1 MTQKSLE
8 VGIVKS
14 VVSYNLVIM
23 ASLEKI
29 LEKLQNLSETSL
41 QEVLDF
47 IENLESRNR
56 TDKPLSSPTDNNDS
70 RLIELKKAT
79 EHYQNGI
86 TKLQLGEYQ
95 QAITEFNYALQ
106 IYPNYSEAYYYRG
119 KSQHKLND
127 KESAIADFK
136 TAAKLYCENNLADEM
151 ANWTVFE
158 LGESNREEAID
169 YLLQYF
175 EANRSYDEKRLAA
188 SAINKLAKSFKTS
201 CEIAIPHLLKNLSDP
216 APQVRQ
222 YILKALDAISLPD
235 DAILK
240 IKEIV
245 ENDDKDYNRNLAQ
258 RILKKYDH

>member
-1 MTQKSLE
+1 M
-8 VGIVKS
+8 
-14 VVSYNLVIM
+14 VSYTLVIM
-23 ASLEKI
+23 AYIEKI
-29 LEKLQNLSETSL
+29 LEKLQNLSDTSL

-47 IENLESRNR
+47 IDNLESRNR
-56 TDKPLSSPTDNNDS
+56 IAKLSSPTDNDTQ
-70 RLIELKKAT
+70 LIKLKKAT
-79 EHYQNGI
+79 AHYQNGI
-86 TKLQLGEYQ
+86 TKLQLKEYK
-95 QAITEFNYALQ
+95 QAIAEFNYALQ

-127 KESAIADFK
+127 KGSAIADFQ
-136 TAAKLYCENNLADEM
+136 TAAKLFCENNLVDEM

-175 EANRSYDEKRLAA
+175 DANSSPDEKRLAA

-201 CEIAIPHLLKNLSDP
+201 CEIAIPHLLKNLSEP

-235 DAILK
+235 DAILQ
-240 IKEIV
+240 IKEIA

-258 RILKKYDH
+258 RILKKYDE